1 MVRRFTRRLTGVM
14 VACVAAAGLTGVA
27 QAADITGAGATFPY
41 PIYAKW
47 AEAYKA
53 KTNIGLNYQSI
64 GSGGGIKQ
72 IKAKTVDFGA
82 SDMPLK
88 GKDLS
93 EIGLTQF
100 PTVMGGVVP
109 VYHLPGIAAGKIKFS
124 GPLLADIYMGKVKK
138 WNDPEIKKLNAGV
151 KLPNQAITV
160 VHRSDGSGT
169 TFIYTNY
176 LSKVSPEWKDKVGN
190 STAVQWPTGIGG
202 KGNEGVAAFV
212 QKSVGAIG
220 YVEYAYALQNKLTYG
235 QLKNQAGHFVKPDA
249 AAFQAAAAN
258 ADWKSEP
265 GFGILLTD
273 QPGAK
278 SWPISGATFIL
289 MYKKQAHPDR
299 ALQVLKFF
307 AWSYKNGDK
316 LAMKLDYVPMP
327 ASVVK
332 QIEES
337 WADNIKDESGKTIWK
352 RMN

>member
-1 MVRRFTRRLTGVM
+1 
-14 VACVAAAGLTGVA
+14 
-27 QAADITGAGATFPY
+27 
-41 PIYAKW
+41 
-47 AEAYKA
+47 
-53 KTNIGLNYQSI
+53 
-64 GSGGGIKQ
+64 
-72 IKAKTVDFGA
+72 
-82 SDMPLK
+82 
-88 GKDLS
+88 
-93 EIGLTQF
+93 
-100 PTVMGGVVP
+100 
-109 VYHLPGIAAGKIKFS
+109 
-124 GPLLADIYMGKVKK
+124 MGKVKK

-289 MYKKQAHPDR
+289 MYKKQAHPER
-299 ALQVLKFF
+299 ALAVLKFF
-307 AWSYKNGDK
+307 NWSYQNGDK
-316 LAMKLDYVPMP
+316 LAMGLDYVPMP
-327 ASVVK
+327 DSVVK
-332 QIEES
+332 QIQAS
-337 WADNIKDESGKTIWK
+337 WRANIKDMNGKPVWK
-352 RMN
+352 